1 MDVDDAF
8 LTVDSNGDTSEN
20 LSGRHTRDGV
30 VLGGNRGM
38 MEEMEVAAPWRISA
52 AL

>member
-8 LTVDSNGDTSEN
+8 LTVDETSEN

-38 MEEMEVAAPWRISA
+38 MEEMEIAAPWRISA